1 MESGLLYI
9 EKKKICICIS
19 HNYSLGISV
28 LLLVQ
33 LREKNC
39 HLSQYFIITRKKK
52 KILYPSKAKKKKKI
66 TEMSLFLRKNN
77 ISPISLSKSGSK
89 FHPQVMIMNSL
100 IYRFVLWLKQRIA
113 FKHLKGNPY
122 NKHMAVQKKIK

>member
-39 HLSQYFIITRKKK
+39 RLSQYFIITRKKK
-52 KILYPSKAKKKKKI
+52 KILYPSKAKKKKI

>member
-52 KILYPSKAKKKKKI
+52 KSSTPVKQKKKI